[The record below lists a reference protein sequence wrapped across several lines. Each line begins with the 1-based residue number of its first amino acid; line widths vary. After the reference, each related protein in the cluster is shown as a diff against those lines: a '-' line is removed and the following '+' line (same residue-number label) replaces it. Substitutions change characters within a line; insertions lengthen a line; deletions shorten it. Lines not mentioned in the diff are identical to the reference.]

1 MICFVSFFFFFFQAE
16 DGIRDYKV
24 TGVQTCALPISFVA
38 ELEDVVIDRRRR
50 HERPEAVAP
59 RDQVL
64 ALEQLQRLPEG
75 HERDAEARREPALGV
90 EPRPGTERALADPRT
105 QRLGDLVVPRQAT
118 VDPRSE

>member
-1 MICFVSFFFFFFQAE
+1 
-16 DGIRDYKV
+16 V
-24 TGVQTCALPISFVA
+24 TCSPWPRGPREAA

-118 VDPRSE
+118 VDPSVSIHPKSLSVF